1 MMDFLSRDVL
11 VLTFAALMGIA
22 IMAYVILDGYDLGVG
37 VLMSQAKGHDRDL
50 MIHSIA
56 PFWDANETWLVLGGG
71 ILLVAFPVAHGIILN
86 ATYLAVLA
94 MLIGLILRGVSFE
107 LRIKAPVHLQE
118 FWNFMFTAGSVTA
131 GLAQGFMLGHFVVA
145 FRDDWAS
152 LLFAVLV
159 APCVLSAYTLMGAS
173 WLILKTE
180 GELQHRAARWGYQAL
195 WLTALGILL
204 VSLATPA
211 VSPRIF
217 ARWFSLDRIVIM
229 SPIPIIVVGAVI
241 WLSRWFKQFNA
252 QVHDQRSWI
261 PFVLTVGLFLL
272 SALGLAY
279 STFPY
284 VVIDQLT
291 IWDAAASPETLKMI
305 LLGVVIVLP
314 PIIMYSAFSYR
325 IFKGKST
332 HLSEA

>member
-1 MMDFLSRDVL
+1 MDFLTRDVL
-11 VLTFAALMGIA
+11 VLTFAALMGVA

-37 VLMSQAKGHDRDL
+37 VLMSQAKGHDRDQ

-56 PFWDANETWLVLGGG
+56 PFWDANETWLVLGTG
-71 ILLVAFPVAHGIILN
+71 ILLVAFPAAHGMILN
-86 ATYLAVLA
+86 ATYVAVLI

-107 LRIKAPVHLQE
+107 LRAKAPSHLAE
-118 FWNFMFTAGSVTA
+118 FWNHVFVFGSATA

-145 FRDDWAS
+145 FRDDYAS
-152 LLFAVLV
+152 LLFAALV

-180 GELQHRAARWGYQAL
+180 GDLQRRAARWGRGVL
-195 WLTALGILL
+195 WLTALGIML

-217 ARWFSLDRIVIM
+217 ARWFSLDRIIIM
-229 SPIPIIVVGAVI
+229 SPIPIVVAGAVI
-241 WLSRWFKQFNA
+241 WLSRWFSQFDGKD
-252 QVHDQRSWI
+252 HDHRSWI
-261 PFVLTVGLFLL
+261 PFTLTIGLFLL
-272 SALGLAY
+272 SGLGLGY

-284 VVIDQLT
+284 VVIDQMT
-291 IWDAAASPETLKMI
+291 IWDAAASTDTLKMI

-314 PIIMYSAFSYR
+314 PIILYSAFSYR
-325 IFKGKST
+325 IFSGKST
-332 HLSEA
+332 HLTEA

>member
-1 MMDFLSRDVL
+1 MEFLDRDIL
-11 VLTFAALMGIA
+11 VLIFAALMGIA

-37 VLMSQAKGHDRDL
+37 VLLSQAKGKDRDQ
-50 MIHSIA
+50 MIHTIA
-56 PFWDANETWLVLGGG
+56 PFWDANETWLVLGAGV
-71 ILLVAFPVAHGIILN
+71 LLVAFPIAHGIILN
-86 ATYLAVLA
+86 ATYLAVLV

-107 LRIKAPVHLQE
+107 LRVKAPAHRLE
-118 FWNFMFTAGSVTA
+118 LWNHMFAIGSATAS
-131 GLAQGFMLGHFVVA
+131 LAQGFMLGHFVVA

-152 LLFAVLV
+152 LLFATLV

-180 GELQHRAARWGYQAL
+180 GEFQHRAARWGYQAL

-217 ARWFSLDRIVIM
+217 ARWFSLDRILIM
-229 SPIPIIVVGAVI
+229 SPIPLIVMGSVI

-252 QVHDQRSWI
+252 DEHDHRSWI
-261 PFVLTVGLFLL
+261 PFTLTIGLFLL
-272 SALGLAY
+272 SGLGLAY

-291 IWDAAASPETLKMI
+291 IWDAAASSDTLKMI

-314 PIIMYSAFSYR
+314 PIVLYSAFSYR